1 MIGAH
6 RWVCLVLAL
15 AACRGTIGGSREPA
29 DGGSRHEEDEDAFV
43 IPAECGTA
51 GEAIVYFERTCA
63 ANGAC
68 HQPGGR
74 FPDLSR
80 DGLGRLPDLESRLV
94 PGEPLLVPGDAEAS
108 WLYRKMAGLQGED
121 GGGLMPAGRRGD
133 WDALPDDVVFV
144 GDWIGEGAPS
154 TCDALPP
161 GELDYDPNT
170 LDRDAIFTCADP
182 SAPRS
187 SPARYRRVERL
198 ELTHATGRRVDGA
211 NSSVIDNPLVT
222 PVRHPY
228 ATYAEGVSLDPATL
242 SVLMLSM
249 PEASQLWT
257 REELSADVLQT
268 PEVRCFY
275 EDAAP
280 SSECIDTFADTL
292 MRHGTHFR
300 TPTEWERQ
308 HLRQLLERA
317 LGREAGIEDRRGT
330 VRLAFQSAMLSSGGM
345 FRAELPVAPEETR
358 VSGESLGLALAR
370 MLSTHP
376 LGSLKVSSFEGLAA
390 DPDSGDALG
399 GWFAAIADAAA
410 IPEGDA
416 GSIHDPDVRRAMVER
431 YFGGV
436 DPSRAF
442 WENDEARLLAAGNPV
457 GPGRLGE
464 FWLTGEMVRFF
475 RQWLDYE
482 DADTVF
488 KDTPAATSK
497 YEEEGWDSVEDAY
510 NGLQGGGS
518 REGRLT
524 HQLDDW
530 IARLVVETHGD
541 GSRDFW
547 RELMAGRHWHLPAT
561 GEGPAC
567 DTTADCT
574 ATYASCTRFDD
585 CRNTSG
591 SVRRASTN
599 IALVFSVEAQIL
611 GTQAARWVT
620 VPEAERRG
628 VLTHPTWLGAH
639 GGNFEDDASLVHRG
653 KWIREHIFCE
663 TVPPLTFVEVEA
675 QLIPS
680 APELSAR
687 ERVHLST
694 DTVECRTCHSLMN
707 PLGNLFELYNH
718 AGYFREDDHG
728 SEPDGSTVLT
738 NLPTGAGEDLNG
750 EYATPFEF
758 AEALAASRLARRG
771 FIRHAFRYFM
781 GRDETMADACT
792 LVEMEAAFDEGGSFV
807 DMIGALAASDTF
819 ARRALEE
826 DDR

>member
-1 MIGAH
+1 M
-6 RWVCLVLAL
+6 RWQHPSLGVCLLVLT
-15 AACRGTIGGSREPA
+15 ACQGEIGGSGRP
-29 DGGSRHEEDEDAFV
+29 EDAGPPSGDVDGFV
-43 IPAECGTA
+43 IPPECGTA

-74 FPDLSR
+74 FPDLTR
-80 DGLGRLPDLESRLV
+80 AGLVRLPELNSRLMEDERLVV
-94 PGEPLLVPGDAEAS
+94 PGNPEAS

-133 WDALPDDVVFV
+133 WDELPDDVVFV
-144 GDWIGEGAPS
+144 RDWIQGGAPA
-154 TCDALPP
+154 TCEALPP
-161 GELDYDPNT
+161 VDLQYDPNT
-170 LDRDAIFTCADP
+170 LDRDALFTCADP
-182 SAPRS
+182 SAPRA

-198 ELTHATGRRVDGA
+198 ELTHAVGRRMDGRT
-211 NSSVIDNPLVT
+211 SSVIDNPLVT
-222 PVRHPY
+222 PVHHPY
-228 ATYAEGVSLDPATL
+228 ATYSDDVTLDPATL
-242 SVLMLSM
+242 SVLTLSM
-249 PEASQLWT
+249 PEASELWT
-257 REELSADVLQT
+257 QEELSSDVLRSA
-268 PEVRCFY
+268 ELRCIY
-275 EDAAP
+275 EDVAP
-280 SSECIDTFADTL
+280 SSECIDGFVDTL

-300 TPTEWERQ
+300 TPTDWEHQ
-308 HLRQLLERA
+308 HLRGLVERA
-317 LGREAGIEDRRGT
+317 IGREGGIADRT
-330 VRLAFQSAMLSSGGM
+330 ATIRLAFQSAMLASGGM
-345 FRAELPVAPEETR
+345 FRAELPEASGETR
-358 VSGESLGLALAR
+358 MSGEALGVSLAR
-370 MLSTHP
+370 LLSTHP
-376 LGSLKVSSFEGLAA
+376 LGSLKISSFEGLAA
-390 DPDSGDALG
+390 DPDSDDIEG

-410 IPEGDA
+410 IPAGES
-416 GSIHDPDVRRAMVER
+416 GSIHDPEVRRAMVLR

-436 DPSRAF
+436 DPDRAF
-442 WENDEARLLAAGNPV
+442 WQNDEAGLLAAGNPV

-464 FWLTGEMVRFF
+464 FWITGEMVRFF

-488 KDTPAATSK
+488 KDTPAATSA
-497 YEEEGWDSVEDAY
+497 YETGWDMIDSAY
-510 NGLQGGGS
+510 AGLQGGGS

-530 IARLVVETHGD
+530 IARLVVETHSGA
-541 GSRDFW
+541 GDFW
-547 RELMAGRHWHLPAT
+547 HELMAGRQWHLPAT

-567 DTTADCT
+567 TTVDDCT
-574 ATYASCTRFDD
+574 MTYATCTRFGD

-591 SVRRASTN
+591 TVRRPSTN
-599 IALVFSVEAQIL
+599 IALVFSVEDQIL
-611 GTQAARWVT
+611 GTQADRWVT
-620 VPEAERRG
+620 VPESERRG

-680 APELSAR
+680 APELGAR

-694 DTVECRTCHSLMN
+694 DHAECRTCHSLMN
-707 PLGNLFELYNH
+707 PLGNMFELFNH
-718 AGYFREDDHG
+718 AGYFRADDHG
-728 SEPDGSTVLT
+728 SAPDGSTTLD

-750 EYATPFEF
+750 DYATPFAF
-758 AEALAASRLARRG
+758 AEALADSRLARRG

-792 LVEMEAAFDEGGSFV
+792 LVEMEAAFDGGSFV
-807 DMIGALAASDTF
+807 DMIAALAASDTF
-819 ARRALEE
+819 ARRSVEG